1 MKQFFFFLATL
12 FIGLSSS
19 FSQEEEN
26 KLSLTNSTVNEKF
39 DYVITKSNSYQEFKV
54 IKKTWLHTLKKQ
66 VLDSVVKQKSEIS
79 TLSKTIESQKSNIV
93 TLEAKIVELNNTIT
107 QISTDKENI
116 TFLGTDLK
124 KGLTEASGDPPKYL
138 DTNETISIISDSAR
152 NIEQGISVFEYF
164 DSQGVEITDYNNISD
179 VAFVKVNLVV
189 NINENRLPDEFTLR
203 SSATLRNL
211 KTNL

>member
-79 TLSKTIESQKSNIV
+79 TLSKTIESQKSNTV

-124 KGLTEASGDPPKYL
+124 KGDFKNLFWAIIAILTILLAFFIYQFKNSNSVTQSVKTQLVD
-138 DTNETISIISDSAR
+138 
-152 NIEQGISVFEYF
+152 IEKEF
-164 DSQGVEITDYNNISD
+164 DEHRKTALEREQ
-179 VAFVKVNLVV
+179 KVMRKLQDELNK
-189 NINENRLPDEFTLR
+189 NR
-203 SSATLRNL
+203 S
-211 KTNL
+211 